1 MLIALGVC
9 GGIGAYKAVEVAR
22 GLQKRGHEVVAV
34 MTHAATRFVGPVTF
48 EAITRRQVITDQF
61 APGANADIEHI
72 ALASSIDLL
81 LIAPA
86 TANIIGKL
94 ANGIADD
101 FLSTLYTATRAPLL
115 LAPSMNTQ
123 MFEHEAVRR
132 NLGTLAARGARFVE
146 PGEGYLAC
154 GWIGKG
160 RLAEPDEIVAAAEA
174 ILRPA
179 GPLRGQRVLVTAGP
193 TYEDV
198 DPVRYIGNRSS
209 GRMGFAIAAEAARR
223 GAEVTLVAGPTSI
236 EAPPVREI
244 VRVRRASE
252 MHEAVLSRVDQVHV
266 VIMAA
271 AVADYTPV
279 GPTLQKIS
287 KDRDSL
293 TLVLQRTPDILGDL
307 GSRRLARGGGPL
319 LVGFAAETEDVIR
332 RAIAK
337 RESKHIDLIVANDVS
352 REHAGFDVDANEV
365 AIIGP
370 EGPAD
375 VASLPLQSKAKV
387 AAAVLDRIEKLL
399 SLRKS
404 VRLSASAKASA
415 DAP

>member
-9 GGIGAYKAVEVAR
+9 GGIGAYKAVEVVR
-22 GLQKRGHEVVAV
+22 GLQKRGHEVVAI
-34 MTHAATRFVGPVTF
+34 MTHSATRFVGPITF

-61 APGANADIEHI
+61 APGMNADIEHI

-101 FLSTLYTATRAPLL
+101 FLTTLYTATRAPLL

-132 NLGTLAARGARFVE
+132 NLDTLAARGARFVE

-160 RLAEPDEIVAAAEA
+160 RLAEPAEIVEAAES
-174 ILRPA
+174 ILRPP
-179 GPLRGQRVLVTAGP
+179 GPLRGRRVLVTAGP
-193 TYEDV
+193 KYEDV

-223 GAEVTLVAGPTSI
+223 GAEVTLVAGPTTI
-236 EAPPVREI
+236 EAPAVREI

-252 MHEAVLSRVDQVHV
+252 MHEAVLVRADAMDV
-266 VIMAA
+266 VVMAA
-271 AVADYTPV
+271 AVADYTPAD
-279 GPTLQKIS
+279 PALEKLS
-287 KDRDSL
+287 KDRESL

-307 GSRRLARGGGPL
+307 GSRRRAKGSGPV
-319 LVGFAAETEDVIR
+319 LVGFAAETGDLLR
-332 RAIAK
+332 RASAK
-337 RESKHIDLIVANDVS
+337 REKKHVDLIVANDVS
-352 REHAGFDVDANEV
+352 RDDSGFDVDVNEV
-365 AIIGP
+365 TIIG
-370 EGPAD
+370 AD
-375 VASLPLQSKAKV
+375 GADHQPLQSKGKV
-387 AAAVLDRIEKLL
+387 AVAVLDRIEKLL
-399 SLRKS
+399 TLRS
-404 VRLSASAKASA
+404 GVRL
-415 DAP
+415 

>member
-1 MLIALGVC
+1 MLIALGIC

-34 MTHAATRFVGPVTF
+34 MTEAATRFVGPLTF

-115 LAPSMNTQ
+115 VAPSMNTQ

-132 NLGTLAARGARFVE
+132 NLDTLAARGARFVE

-160 RLAEPDEIVAAAEA
+160 RLAEPEEIVAAAEA
-174 ILRPA
+174 VLRPA
-179 GPLRGQRVLVTAGP
+179 GPLRGRRVLVTAGP
-193 TYEDV
+193 TFEDV

-223 GAEVTLVAGPTSI
+223 GAEVTLIAGPTSI
-236 EAPPVREI
+236 EAPPVREV
-244 VRVRRASE
+244 VRVRRAAE
-252 MHEAVLSRVDQVHV
+252 MHAAVLARSDEADV

-271 AVADYTPV
+271 AVADYAPADEA
-279 GPTLQKIS
+279 LQKIS
-287 KDRDSL
+287 KDNAAW
-293 TLVLQRTPDILGDL
+293 TLALQRTPDILGDL
-307 GSRRLARGGGPL
+307 GRRRLAKGGGPL
-319 LVGFAAETEDVIR
+319 LVGFAAETEDVVS
-332 RAIAK
+332 RAAAK
-337 RESKHIDLIVANDVS
+337 RQAKQVDLIVANDVARRDS
-352 REHAGFDVDANEV
+352 GFDVDVNQV
-365 AIIGP
+365 TIIGAD
-370 EGPAD
+370 GPND
-375 VASLPLQSKAKV
+375 VASLPLQSKSKV
-387 AAAVLDRIEKLL
+387 AMAVLDRIERLL
-399 SLRKS
+399 TQRP
-404 VRLSASAKASA
+404 AKAGRSE
-415 DAP
+415 